1 MVKLGSRPI
10 GLAEAVLGEINFLRP
25 QQGRMKAG
33 GASSPKRGFSFST
46 RASQLWRFSLGSN
59 AAVLKKI
66 GKGGTANAKELAAQM
81 DYLFSKSASIF
92 GNGVV
97 LDADAK
103 GLTKDERNEIVGDW
117 VEDWRGSPKNGHTT
131 HLLMSFP
138 SHVRPEKA
146 KLIAEAWAF
155 EMFQSGEH
163 QDDVWSYAAALHTDK
178 AHPHVHMVINNRG
191 TVNDS
196 WFFMARE
203 HAFNLEVMK
212 ERMVAIAA
220 EEGVFLD
227 ATSRAERGLLTYG
240 PSRAEIERARVE
252 GRAPEER
259 PREGKAL
266 EDALATMARTADA
279 MRSLSH
285 VAALTGLSEIGEKI
299 AKAEEALR
307 RGGVLQPFP
316 GDVATVE
323 RADLDRHFS
332 GWMAEA
338 EGKIRKMPVA
348 ERKDMRDELYG
359 YAIDIAKGLG
369 DARGAQL
376 LQMLPQTKL
385 YATGLEGD
393 WLTQGREAV
402 DLQPGAAE
410 RLKNDIVGT
419 AVALGLSADRM
430 AERLETGAANA
441 WEERNWVR
449 TDLATLS
456 GRRRAD
462 LRNPDQSR
470 KVVDDLEGFYE
481 VAAKLIGHAR
491 AHEVVPDN
499 NRLLRALGSMGR
511 ILQADGKVEFRGD
524 AHAERF
530 ADELRQRYG
539 KGVVAELA
547 SGRTDVLAGDFED
560 PDQRKRIARAVVSA
574 AKSHVAFGLT
584 LRDAQKAERDLAE
597 RPEPGS
603 GKDREL

>member
-10 GLAEAVLGEINFLRP
+10 GVAEAVLGEINFLRP
-25 QQGRMKAG
+25 QQGRVKAG
-33 GASSPKRGFSFST
+33 GSSSPKCGFSFST
-46 RASQLWRFSLGSN
+46 RASQLWRFSLGSS

-103 GLTKDERNEIVGDW
+103 GLTKDERNDIVGNW
-117 VEDWRGSPKNGHTT
+117 AEDWRGSPKNGHTT

-138 SHVRPEKA
+138 SHARAEKA

-163 QDDVWSYAAALHTDK
+163 QDDVWSYVAALHTDK
-178 AHPHVHMVINNRG
+178 AHPHVHMVVNNRG

-196 WFFMARE
+196 WFFMAKE

-212 ERMVAIAA
+212 DRMVAIAA

-266 EDALATMARTADA
+266 DDALATMARTADA
-279 MRSLSH
+279 MRSLQH
-285 VAALTGLSEIGEKI
+285 VAALTGLPEIGAKI
-299 AKAEEALR
+299 AKAEETLR

-359 YAIDIAKGLG
+359 YAIDIANGLG
-369 DARGAQL
+369 DARGAQM

-393 WLTQGREAV
+393 RLTQGREAV
-402 DLQPGAAE
+402 DLQPGAAD
-410 RLKNDIVGT
+410 RLKTDIVGK
-419 AVALGLSADRM
+419 AVALGLSGDRM

-441 WEERNWVR
+441 WEERDWVR
-449 TDLATLS
+449 SDLLAIS

-462 LRNPDQSR
+462 LRNPEQSW
-470 KVVDDLEGFYE
+470 KVVDDLEDFYE
-481 VAAKLIGHAR
+481 AVAKLIGHAR
-491 AHEVVPDN
+491 THDVVQDN
-499 NRLLRALGSMGR
+499 DRLLRALGSMGR
-511 ILQADGKVEFRGD
+511 IMLADGKVEFRGD

-547 SGRTDVLAGDFED
+547 SGQTDALAGDFED
-560 PDQRKRIARAVVSA
+560 TNQRTSIAKAVVSA

-584 LRDAQKAERDLAE
+584 LREAKQAEQYLTGSSKRHNGNDWE
-597 RPEPGS
+597 R
-603 GKDREL
+603 

>member
-1 MVKLGSRPI
+1 MVRLGSRPI

-25 QQGRMKAG
+25 QQGRVKAG
-33 GASSPKRGFSFST
+33 GSSSPKRGFSFST
-46 RASQLWRFSLGSN
+46 RASQLWRFSLGSS

-163 QDDVWSYAAALHTDK
+163 QDDVWSYIAALHTDK

-191 TVNDS
+191 TVNDN
-196 WFFMARE
+196 WFFMAKE

-240 PSRAEIERARVE
+240 PSRAEIERARAE

-266 EDALATMARTADA
+266 DDAMATMARTADA
-279 MRSLSH
+279 MRSLQH
-285 VAALTGLSEIGEKI
+285 VAALTGLPEIGKKI
-299 AKAEEALR
+299 AKAEESLR
-307 RGGVLQPFP
+307 RGGVLQPFQ
-316 GDVATVE
+316 GDVATAE

-338 EGKIRKMPVA
+338 EGKIRKMPIA
-348 ERKDMRDELYG
+348 ERKGMRDELYG

-376 LQMLPQTKL
+376 LQLLPQTKL

-393 WLTQGREAV
+393 RLTQGREAV
-402 DLQPGAAE
+402 DLQPGAAD
-410 RLKNDIVGT
+410 RLKTDIVSK
-419 AVALGLSADRM
+419 AMSLGLSGDRM

-441 WEERNWVR
+441 WEERDWVR
-449 TDLATLS
+449 SDLATLS
-456 GRRRAD
+456 GRRRSD
-462 LRNPDQSR
+462 LRNRDQSR

-481 VAAKLIGHAR
+481 AVAKLIEHAR
-491 AHEVVPDN
+491 AHEVVPEND
-499 NRLLRALGSMGR
+499 RLLRALGSMGR
-511 ILQADGKVEFRGD
+511 IMQSDDKVEFRGD

-547 SGRTDVLAGDFED
+547 SGRTDALEGDFED
-560 PDQRKRIARAVVSA
+560 AGQRQWIARAVVSA

-584 LRDAQKAERDLAE
+584 LNEARHAERLLASTPARGE
-597 RPEPGS
+597 HDWEW
-603 GKDREL
+603 